1 MSDPNALIKV
11 ALVDDHD
18 LMRRGLALLLEVTD
32 DMELV
37 GEASNGREALALCN
51 RITPDVILM
60 DLMMPEMDGV
70 AAIKAI
76 HAKYPDIAIIVL
88 TSFKDDDLVHA
99 ALQAGAIG
107 YLLKNASSDEVTG
120 AIRAVYGGKPAL
132 SSEVTEVLMKAFT
145 SNEPQPTEPGYG
157 LSERELEVL
166 SLMAKG
172 LTNREIAANLMLS
185 YSTIRFHVS
194 SILAKLGV
202 TNRVEAVTLA
212 MQHNLVK

>member
-1 MSDPNALIKV
+1 MSDSNALIKV
-11 ALVDDHD
+11 ALVDDHN
-18 LMRRGLALLLEVTD
+18 LMRRGLALLLEITD

-37 GEASNGREALALCN
+37 GEAANGREALALCS

-60 DLMMPEMDGV
+60 DLVMPEMDGV

-76 HAKYPDIAIIVL
+76 HATYPTIAIVVL

-120 AIRAVYGGKPAL
+120 AIRAVYRGRPAL

-145 SNEPQPTEPGYG
+145 SNAPAPAEPSYG
-157 LSERELEVL
+157 LSQRELEVL
-166 SLMAKG
+166 ALMAKG
-172 LTNREIAANLMLS
+172 LTNREIAANLALS

-194 SILAKLGV
+194 SVLSKLGV

-212 MQHNLVK
+212 IQHNLVK